1 MNNYLDQLF
10 FFFSGAML
18 LLMILGLSVAVIMPG
33 RDRGSKNF
41 FIAFFAVLV
50 VGVGVVF
57 VDVIIY
63 RAPPQPLATVI
74 TFLEYLFIS
83 VLTPML
89 AAYLLHC
96 CGEDWRRSRFFH
108 QVIGLWVVFFL
119 LLLAA
124 QFTDRFYYFGE
135 NNVYFLGPWH
145 PLLIAPV
152 VLTAPI
158 SLSALFRRRRKLSRK
173 YYHAFLVY
181 MVPMAISMT
190 VQMFAYAPLF
200 TDFSIALCAFWMYGI
215 ILSDQVERYFLQ
227 QREIARQR
235 ASILVLQ
242 MRPHFI
248 YNTMTSI
255 YYLCDQDP
263 KKAQQVTMDFTTYL
277 RKNLNAI
284 ASETPI
290 PFAEELEH
298 TRAYLAVEQAQY
310 DDRLFVH
317 YDTPHTGFRIPPLTL
332 QPIVENAVKHGMD
345 PDAEPLRVAIRT
357 RQTDTGSEI
366 AVEDNG
372 PGFDPAETI
381 KPDSTLKNIQQRLDM
396 MCGGSMTIDS
406 VRGGGTLVTI
416 TIPAHSLPEPEA
428 QGL

>member
-124 QFTDRFYYFGE
+124 QFTDR
-135 NNVYFLGPWH
+135 L
-145 PLLIAPV
+145 
-152 VLTAPI
+152 
-158 SLSALFRRRRKLSRK
+158 
-173 YYHAFLVY
+173 
-181 MVPMAISMT
+181 
-190 VQMFAYAPLF
+190 
-200 TDFSIALCAFWMYGI
+200 
-215 ILSDQVERYFLQ
+215 
-227 QREIARQR
+227 AR
-235 ASILVLQ
+235 
-242 MRPHFI
+242 
-248 YNTMTSI
+248 
-255 YYLCDQDP
+255 
-263 KKAQQVTMDFTTYL
+263 TTYIFS
-277 RKNLNAI
+277 A
-284 ASETPI
+284 PG
-290 PFAEELEH
+290 
-298 TRAYLAVEQAQY
+298 TR
-310 DDRLFVH
+310 
-317 YDTPHTGFRIPPLTL
+317 
-332 QPIVENAVKHGMD
+332 
-345 PDAEPLRVAIRT
+345 
-357 RQTDTGSEI
+357 
-366 AVEDNG
+366 
-372 PGFDPAETI
+372 
-381 KPDSTLKNIQQRLDM
+381 
-396 MCGGSMTIDS
+396 C
-406 VRGGGTLVTI
+406 
-416 TIPAHSLPEPEA
+416 
-428 QGL
+428 